1 MYINSGFFAEE
12 NGYNTLERQIEKE
25 FIKMS
30 LSKIFFWGVNT
41 KEVLIV

>member
-1 MYINSGFFAEE
+1 MYINSGFFTEE

-30 LSKIFFWGVNT
+30 LTKIFWGVNT